1 MTHHTEKLYPLSYF
15 YLSLIF
21 PNRALNHR
29 KVASPLVSV
38 LVSTLPVI
46 LLLVLGLFPVYTIFE
61 AGFGDGNFI
70 IMSGFIALI
79 YLWVFYA
86 AGFLVFHFMN
96 KNMLE
101 QPKSLLKLLHDYGVL
116 ALLTQS
122 LLVLI
127 AAFILVL
134 LLTPGDAS
142 IAFVVTIPSIILVM
156 FVYLAFS
163 IFIFG
168 KYLIKEEN
176 KRAIQWTFLF
186 ITLQLLVAFI
196 FLALPLIL
204 LRFI

>member
-1 MTHHTEKLYPLSYF
+1 M
-15 YLSLIF
+15 
-21 PNRALNHR
+21 
-29 KVASPLVSV
+29 SV

-46 LLLVLGLFPVYTIFE
+46 LFLVLGLFPVYTIFE

-70 IMSGFIALI
+70 IISGFIALI
-79 YLWVFYA
+79 YLWAFYA

-96 KNMLE
+96 KNMLK

>member
-1 MTHHTEKLYPLSYF
+1 MIDNTEKLNPLSYF

-21 PNRALNHR
+21 PNRALNH
-29 KVASPLVSV
+29 KKAASPQVSV
-38 LVSTLPVI
+38 LISTLPVI
-46 LLLVLGLFPVYTIFE
+46 LFLILGLFPFYTVFE
-61 AGFGDGNFI
+61 AGFGDGTFI
-70 IMSGFIALI
+70 ITSGVIALI
-79 YLWVFYA
+79 YLWAFYA

-96 KNMLE
+96 KKMLK

-134 LLTPGDAS
+134 HLIPGDAS

-156 FVYLAFS
+156 FAYLAFA

-176 KRAIQWTFLF
+176 KRAIQWILVF
-186 ITLQLLVAFI
+186 ITLQLSVAFI
-196 FLALPLIL
+196 FLVLPLL
-204 LRFI
+204 FLRFS